1 MSLDLAGCSDGEL
14 AALALAGRQRA
25 YGELMRRYRE
35 PVYRQVRGQ
44 IGDADAALD
53 VTQACFVSAFAA
65 LARYDQA
72 RPFRLWIARIAI
84 NKCHDWARRRA
95 VRRMLSFALPIDTAV
110 DVADP
115 QASPETQAADAEELR
130 RTMRAIAALPTRLR
144 DVIVLRT
151 IEGFSQSE
159 TAHLLSVNE
168 KAVETRLY
176 RARAKLAEYLRD

>member
-1 MSLDLAGCSDGEL
+1 
-14 AALALAGRQRA
+14 
-25 YGELMRRYRE
+25 MRRYRD

-53 VTQACFVSAFAA
+53 VTQACFVAAFAA

-84 NKCHDWARRRA
+84 NKCRDWARRRA
-95 VRRMLSFALPIDTAV
+95 VRRMLSFALPSDAAGDIV
-110 DVADP
+110 DP
-115 QASPETQAADAEELR
+115 QASPEAQVTDAEELR
-130 RTMRAIAALPTRLR
+130 RTMRAIAALPARLR

-151 IEGFSQSE
+151 IEGSSQTE
-159 TAHLLSVNE
+159 TAEVLGISE

-176 RARAKLAEYLRD
+176 RARAKLEELLRD